1 MSIAM
6 NMGATQSGRDVQ
18 GRRVLVIE
26 DDRVSG
32 AITAAALRSHGAV
45 VDVVRTGSAALERL
59 ARSSIAAVVCDVGLP
74 DMGGV
79 RVAREFR
86 EACPGIAIVMLTGDT
101 TFETAV
107 EAIRAGADDYLSK
120 PVAPR
125 RLLDVV
131 AAALKRRENLAA
143 RETVLAVGAHPDDVE
158 IGCGGLLLAH
168 AASGDKITVLTLSQ
182 GARGGEPSLRGRESR
197 LAAEMLGADLV
208 LCDLEDTAMEAGQ
221 ATIDPIAD
229 AIATTGATIVYTH
242 TNQDV
247 HQDHR
252 AVHRATL
259 VAAREVSRVFAYQA
273 PSTSVEFAPT
283 RFMDIEQY
291 LDAKIALIDCYSTQ
305 ADRPYLEH
313 DLLRAT
319 ARYWARFARNTRYVE
334 PLEVLREAT
343 SRPASLAG
351 QGDLVRA

>member
-1 MSIAM
+1 MD
-6 NMGATQSGRDVQ
+6 MGATQSGSELE

-26 DDRVSG
+26 DDQVSG
-32 AITAAALRSHGAV
+32 AITAAALGGHGASV
-45 VDVVRTGSAALERL
+45 EIVRTGSAAIERV
-59 ARSSIAAVVCDVGLP
+59 AVGAIDAVVCDVGLP
-74 DMGGV
+74 DMDGL

-86 EACPGIAIVMLTGDT
+86 EACPGVAIVMLTGDT
-101 TFETAV
+101 TFQTAV

-131 AAALKRRENLAA
+131 AAVLERRGSLAV
-143 RETVLAVGAHPDDVE
+143 RQTVLAVGAHPDDVE

-168 AASGDKITVLTLSQ
+168 AASGDTITVLTLSQ

-197 LAAEMLGADLV
+197 RAAERLGAELV
-208 LCDLEDTAMEAGQ
+208 LCDLEDTAMEVGRT
-221 ATIDPIAD
+221 TIDPIAD
-229 AIATTGATIVYTH
+229 AIGATGATIVYTH

-259 VAAREVSRVFAYQA
+259 VAAREVPRVFAYQA
-273 PSTSVEFAPT
+273 PSSSVDFAPT
-283 RFMDIEQY
+283 RFMDIERY

-334 PLEVLREAT
+334 PLEVLREAA
-343 SRPASLAG
+343 SQPASLAG
-351 QGDLVRA
+351 QGDLAHA